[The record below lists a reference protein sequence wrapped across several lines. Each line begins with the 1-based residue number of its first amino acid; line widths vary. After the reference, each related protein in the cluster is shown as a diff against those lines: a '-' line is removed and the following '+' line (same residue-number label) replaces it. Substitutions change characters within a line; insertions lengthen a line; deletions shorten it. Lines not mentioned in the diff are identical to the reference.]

1 MHLNNNSFC
10 DHGQSL
16 ESLQIPELNKYINN
30 ININI
35 YCIYEISIVM

>member
-35 YCIYEISIVM
+35 YIVYMKSVL